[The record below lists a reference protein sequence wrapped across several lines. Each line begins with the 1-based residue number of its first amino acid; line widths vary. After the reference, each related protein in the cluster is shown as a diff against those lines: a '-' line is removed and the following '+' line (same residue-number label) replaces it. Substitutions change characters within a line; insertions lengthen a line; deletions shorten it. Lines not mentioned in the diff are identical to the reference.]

1 MQSQKFSIRK
11 LASSFHYA
19 FRGIGEFIFSE
30 RNAKIHLLATVIVIV
45 AAIFFRVTP
54 TESILL
60 SLAVGLVWITEMINT
75 CIERV
80 MNFISTEDHPEIRYI
95 KDVSAAAVLIS
106 SLTALIVGS
115 IIILPKIL

>member
-1 MQSQKFSIRK
+1 
-11 LASSFHYA
+11 
-19 FRGIGEFIFSE
+19 
-30 RNAKIHLLATVIVIV
+30 LATVIVIV